1 MVELSISARSH
12 ARPLNDLQ
20 HGLSCKQ
27 MTVKVDFVGKSCT
40 FSDMRSAL
48 PAGLFVV
55 VAASMTSQA
64 QTVANLVWEVNDGSG
79 WRSGSVITTSSS
91 LTVRLVA
98 SWNSTAIFE
107 QTAFD
112 AIITSPGATSDG
124 ASGFYYHP
132 WLSFD
137 GASFAATRFG
147 NVLKIDRTGD
157 AAPPGQG
164 FSWINPY
171 QEVGVA
177 ERLTDNP
184 LEIFR
189 YTLLLD
195 TSVTGERVLSQ
206 IHSPLR
212 NRPGSQ
218 NPGHFVSVATGNSPV
233 AIFTNTPTTT
243 IQYIPAPTTG
253 SAAILGCL
261 FMTRCRR

>member
-1 MVELSISARSH
+1 
-12 ARPLNDLQ
+12 
-20 HGLSCKQ
+20 

-79 WRSGSVITTSSS
+79 WRSGNVTTNSSS
-91 LTVRLVA
+91 LSIRMIA
-98 SWNSTAIFE
+98 SWNSSAIFE
-107 QTAFD
+107 GTAFD
-112 AIITSPGATSDG
+112 ATITSPNTAEDG
-124 ASGFYYHP
+124 ASGFYLHP
-132 WLSFD
+132 GLD
-137 GASFAATRFG
+137 LNGASFAAARFG
-147 NVLKIDRTGD
+147 NVLKIDGAGD
-157 AAPPGQG
+157 AAAPGQG
-164 FSWINPY
+164 SLWINPF
-171 QEVGVA
+171 QEVGVP

-218 NPGHFVSVATGNSPV
+218 NPGHFVSVATGNAPV